1 MRILV
6 VDDESDFVSLTVE
19 WLTRCGHQTMGITSA
34 SELVERMEKQ
44 RSEVVPLDLILPDAN
59 GLSLISKLRSA
70 SPSTSIVVITG
81 LADAQLAAS
90 AIQEGAADYLTK
102 PVDFDV
108 LKRVL
113 DDIEQKR
120 DEGGLADQR

>member
-6 VDDESDFVSLTVE
+6 VDDEPDFVSLTVQ
-19 WLTRCGHQTMGITSA
+19 WLTRHGHEAMGIAGA
-34 SELVERMEKQ
+34 SELTEWVVKR
-44 RSEVVPLDLILPDAN
+44 RSEVVLLDLILPYAN

-70 SPSTSIVVITG
+70 SPSTSIVVVTG
-81 LADAQLAAS
+81 LADAQLAAA
-90 AIQEGAADYLTK
+90 AIKEGATDYLTK

-120 DEGGLADQR
+120 AEGGPPDHR